1 MIWRRLILVCV
12 VSTGVLSTEDRG
24 SGKQYLKETEE
35 RYGGP
40 WVYRLFEGRMSAG
53 GRGTAML
60 LLWTLL
66 LDSVSGLGSPY
77 VEELRCLEND
87 GYYRT
92 LTLDEKRGVLYVGGM
107 DVLIRGNANNI
118 SLTSCSTDILRMD
131 PDKVDSCV
139 GRGKSS
145 EFQCRNHIRVIE
157 SSMRISLDLGDMS
170 STLGSETALPSV
182 PYDPDDN
189 STAIW
194 VTSGNPGELPAI
206 YSATNA
212 EFTKADTVIFRGD
225 IFDPVSNRREY
236 TYKRTIKYDSYMLDK
251 PDFVASFEVGEYVF
265 FFFREIAIEYINC
278 GKVIY
283 SRVARVCKSDVGGKN
298 ILHLNWVTYLKARL
312 NCSIP
317 GEFPFFFNEIQHV
330 FKSEDDNTFH
340 AVFTTSNNGLRGSAI
355 CSFRLEDVEKKIG
368 KSSVPQPRPGTCV
381 KDTRNLPDSV
391 LNFIRKHPLMDA
403 DFMQEDMVKKRKYTI
418 FYAGTD
424 NGKIYKVSRWKDSKG
439 EYQSRLLDIL
449 SVFEDGEAVRAMTIA
464 TKQRKSLFVSSDK
477 TIKQVDLHLCSSRY
491 DSCVKCLRDP
501 YCGWDREAGKCRPY
515 HLGLLQDPSEAEHGL
530 CKAST
535 PTQKLI
541 ANFGQSVHLP
551 CQLRQDNEGEGV
563 SWYRFDN
570 RRGKRYPVHQSFDKY
585 VITNDNGLV
594 IIGINENDAGK
605 YDCVLNEKDIVN
617 SYHIAVD
624 SHRCSAPNKTAD
636 YQKIYSDWCHEF
648 QRYKS
653 ALKTWELKQAQCGT
667 CECNGWSMRCR
678 FNEQLYMESGHGG
691 ECMDCE
697 GNRDDRIPCEPCNC
711 DPTGSKT
718 LQCADNGICDCK
730 PGVTGEKCNQC
741 KADFWNFGTL
751 GCKECGCL
759 PEGCIGNKASCDT
772 KTGYCHCKQ
781 NKMNLDVHLVFCY
794 GHTSE
799 CELSGGYTKFSI
811 LSDFSRSSEDWT
823 SFEQDESLP
832 LRYDGI
838 NKLIGVQSLPIQ
850 GSQSGG
856 AYFYAPPAFL
866 GDLRASYNQELSFR
880 LRINNAGPRP
890 DRYDIII
897 QGGGVKETMISLP
910 ITKQNN
916 PMPNYEMQ
924 DYKFRLH
931 EKPGIWDLKQPGLKD
946 AIVLRDIKVNICQFC
961 MPGYHHKNNGGP
973 FARCIPCSCNG
984 HADICDTESGK
995 CECKDKTDGQN
1006 CEKCARGYYGNALNG
1021 SPNDCQAC
1029 PCPKGGACLEIA
1041 GNPESPICIEC
1052 PDGRTGPR
1060 CELCK
1065 DGYFGDPMGQKWRVT
1080 GECLRCIDNTDGF
1093 NCQQCK
1099 SGFFGDALAIK
1110 KPGDPPNCQHCQCY
1124 PVGTNL
1130 DTETF
1135 LPICNGFTG
1144 DCSLV
1149 RDVNR
1154 VIVTQQAPKTKVAT
1168 WETGQCNC
1176 NEGVTGQR
1184 CDTCMAFHYGFSQ
1197 DGCKPCD
1204 CDPSGSTD
1212 LQCDFVTG
1220 QCPCRE
1226 KVEGR
1231 KCDRCME
1238 NTKSQQIGPYGGEK
1252 ICEPCDD
1259 CYNLVLDSANRHR
1272 NNLETLENLLQ
1283 QIAENPEPVGD
1294 DFEYQLRGLR
1304 VRVAQTL
1311 VDARISSQNEEGNTL
1326 RGRLEELRLK
1336 LEEVISQVM
1345 EANRQIETAKQHGVE
1360 ADDKVRNAKEVIER
1374 AKESLKVSQRQLET
1388 QGRDALM
1395 KAQEKSKKAGNL
1407 AEKLVED
1414 ASEITSIARQAS
1426 NTSSKAYEMTRE
1438 ALEEQ
1443 HIEANQIDILNHQV
1457 DEMGLKGL
1465 EIPQVNSE
1473 EVSEKAS
1480 QVEVDAERIR
1490 GEAERLIQDN
1500 MELLQQTQD
1509 KRAMLE
1515 ELLNRANVQQQ
1526 EVDRQLA
1533 DMDEF
1538 RNRAIN
1544 AVKSGNDILK
1554 DAQATL
1560 ETLQAFGGHVDEN
1573 RDSAKEAMKNVDY
1586 IENIIRDS
1594 EGKTN
1599 EARESLSGADTYA
1612 NLSLSVAKHAKDIA
1626 EEASVN
1632 ADKIVNESA
1641 VTWEQ
1646 AKELSS
1652 SVASLEDKMEET
1664 KSIIEEKELVAEQDG
1679 QLAKTALAKANE
1691 AQIKARDAVE
1701 KVNNAKKELDN
1712 IAVILANVQEPEPGL
1727 IERLEVRV
1735 QMAEE
1740 KYKAADLEL
1749 RLKELEEAK
1758 QRQAERIHYFMSS
1771 LNVIKMKLGS
1781 IEEIR
1786 RALPNTCW
1794 NKIRLEP

>member
-1 MIWRRLILVCV
+1 MPAFKNV
-12 VSTGVLSTEDRG
+12 VLQKKVH
-24 SGKQYLKETEE
+24 
-35 RYGGP
+35 
-40 WVYRLFEGRMSAG
+40 
-53 GRGTAML
+53 
-60 LLWTLL
+60 
-66 LDSVSGLGSPY
+66 VSPEYITCGQG
-77 VEELRCLEND
+77 
-87 GYYRT
+87 
-92 LTLDEKRGVLYVGGM
+92 
-107 DVLIRGNANNI
+107 
-118 SLTSCSTDILRMD
+118 
-131 PDKVDSCV
+131 
-139 GRGKSS
+139 
-145 EFQCRNHIRVIE
+145 RVIE
-157 SSMRISLDLGDMS
+157 YCIQTHGIDRECNFCDN
-170 STLGSETALPSV
+170 SV
-182 PYDPDDN
+182 PSNKHPPQFLTDVDTDFN
-189 STAIW
+189 RTWWQS
-194 VTSGNPGELPAI
+194 VT
-206 YSATNA
+206 
-212 EFTKADTVIFRGD
+212 
-225 IFDPVSNRREY
+225 
-236 TYKRTIKYDSYMLDK
+236 M
-251 PDFVASFEVGEYVF
+251 
-265 FFFREIAIEYINC
+265 
-278 GKVIY
+278 
-283 SRVARVCKSDVGGKN
+283 
-298 ILHLNWVTYLKARL
+298 
-312 NCSIP
+312 
-317 GEFPFFFNEIQHV
+317 
-330 FKSEDDNTFH
+330 
-340 AVFTTSNNGLRGSAI
+340 
-355 CSFRLEDVEKKIG
+355 LEDVHMADVNLTVNLGKAYDITYVRLKFKSLRPDSFSIYKKNRVQPKLEDPEPNEGWIPWQYYSNTCRDTY
-368 KSSVPQPRPGTCV
+368 KLTDSTSIIQPRDGVMKINEDRALCTSEFSDMTPLTGGNVAFSTLEGRPSAYNYEYSPELQDWVSATDIKISFQRLNTFGDEVFQDPKVLRSYYYAVTDFTVGGRCQCNGHATHCINTIEDDPQSPTV
-381 KDTRNLPDSV
+381 CLCQHQTEGPNCDSCLPD
-391 LNFIRKHPLMDA
+391 H
-403 DFMQEDMVKKRKYTI
+403 
-418 FYAGTD
+418 
-424 NGKIYKVSRWKDSKG
+424 
-439 EYQSRLLDIL
+439 
-449 SVFEDGEAVRAMTIA
+449 
-464 TKQRKSLFVSSDK
+464 
-477 TIKQVDLHLCSSRY
+477 
-491 DSCVKCLRDP
+491 
-501 YCGWDREAGKCRPY
+501 WDRPWRRATSDNANE
-515 HLGLLQDPSEAEHGL
+515 
-530 CKAST
+530 CK
-535 PTQKLI
+535 P
-541 ANFGQSVHLP
+541 
-551 CQLRQDNEGEGV
+551 
-563 SWYRFDN
+563 
-570 RRGKRYPVHQSFDKY
+570 
-585 VITNDNGLV
+585 
-594 IIGINENDAGK
+594 
-605 YDCVLNEKDIVN
+605 
-617 SYHIAVD
+617 
-624 SHRCSAPNKTAD
+624 
-636 YQKIYSDWCHEF
+636 
-648 QRYKS
+648 
-653 ALKTWELKQAQCGT
+653 

-697 GNRDDRIPCEPCNC
+697 GNRGGAHCEVCKSNHYFSPVPDADDRIPCEPCNC

-781 NKMNLDVHLVFCY
+781 NVEGQRCDRCMAGHFHIDPENEFGCTPCFCY

-931 EKPGIWDLKQPGLKD
+931 ENPEFGWSPTLSSKD
-946 AIVLRDIKVNICQFC
+946 FMSILANVSAIKVRGTYVTQGMGFLDEVKLGTARRGVTGPQATWIERCNCPEGYQGQYCQFC

-1065 DGYFGDPMGQKWRVT
+1065 DGYFGDPMGQNGEVRPCQRCECNDNVDPNAIGNCDRVT

-1144 DCSLV
+1144 DCSCKPHV
-1149 RDVNR
+1149 VGRDCEKCANGYFNIDSGEGCEPCNCDSTGSKNESCHV
-1154 VIVTQQAPKTKVAT
+1154 
-1168 WETGQCNC
+1168 ETGQCNC

-1395 KAQEKSKKAGNL
+1395 KAQEKSKKFGRESDKMSAIAREAGNL

-1457 DEMGLKGL
+1457 DEMGEKLRSVQSLANVALREANEAYQQALIILRQAKGL